1 MLNSEELIK
10 KVKLYNKFLNPEKL
24 NKAYDFAIKAHKNQK
39 RDSGDPYSIH
49 PIAVANILTELKLDS
64 ATIATGLLHDT
75 IEDTHATYENIKAE
89 FGQEVADLVD
99 GVTKIS
105 VFENQ
110 ATSNSKAENFRKLI
124 LATSKDI
131 RVLLVKIADRLHNMR
146 TIDAISKVEKKERIA
161 KETMEIYAPLADRMG
176 MHSIRDELED
186 LSFKVL
192 NNKARELIKK
202 RLDKIKD
209 DKVNSFNSI
218 SLQFSGLLNEHKI
231 NAEIIGREKTPFSIW
246 RKVQKKR
253 ISLEQISDIIGFRV
267 ILNSIEDCYKA
278 LGIFHNEWNCIP
290 GKFKDY
296 ISSPK
301 INKYQSLHTS
311 IIGPNRRP
319 IEIQIRTMQM
329 HEFAERGIASHWK
342 YKSSE
347 KFNLLTWKE
356 YDWLA
361 DLVEIIDKNE
371 NPEHSYEYTK
381 LQMFQENVFCFTP
394 KGAVIKLPKD
404 ATPIDFAY
412 AVHTKIGNSTIACKI
427 NGNDSELQSILYNG
441 DVVDIITSK
450 NKSPSLHWI
459 PITKTG
465 KARSAIRKYWYKKGE
480 EKAQRIKKYNTTL
493 WISLPDKPGKLGEIT
508 TLLGLHSLNIS
519 SVEMK
524 EKSKEY
530 INFKFNLIIRDL
542 KNFTNFISELKQKE
556 IKFKIIRHEDNWL
569 KERNAFTQKIF
580 KYFKKN

>member
-1 MLNSEELIK
+1 MLNSEELIN
-10 KVKLYNKFLNPEKL
+10 KVKVYNKFLNPEKL
-24 NKAYDFAIKAHKNQK
+24 NKAYNFAIRAHKNQK

-75 IEDTHATYENIKAE
+75 IEDTHATYETIKNE

-110 ATSNSKAENFRKLI
+110 ATSTSKAENFRKLI

-146 TIDAISKVEKKERIA
+146 TIDAISKIEKKERIA

-176 MHSIRDELED
+176 MHRIRDELED

-192 NNKARELIKK
+192 NNNARELIKK
-202 RLDKIKD
+202 RLDEIKD

-218 SLQFSGLLNEHKI
+218 SLHFSGLLNEHKI
-231 NAEIIGREKTPFSIW
+231 NSEIIGREKTPFSIW

-253 ISLEQISDIIGFRV
+253 ISLEQISDIIGFRI
-267 ILNSIEDCYKA
+267 ILDNIEDCYKA
-278 LGIFHNEWNCIP
+278 LGIFHKEWNCIP

-319 IEIQIRTMQM
+319 IEIQLRTLQM
-329 HEFAERGIASHWK
+329 HEYAERGIASHWK

-347 KFNLLTWKE
+347 KFNSLTWKE

-394 KGAVIKLPKD
+394 KGSVIKLPKD

-412 AVHTKIGNSTIACKI
+412 AVHTNIGNSTIACKI

-459 PITKTG
+459 PVTKTG

-493 WISLPDKPGKLGEIT
+493 WISLPDKPGKLGEIS
-508 TLLGLHSLNIS
+508 TLLGSHSLNIS

-569 KERNAFTQKIF
+569 KERNAFTRKIF